1 MIYLLNTWGQHEMW
15 FSNSFWNTTLL
26 RLSKWYP
33 SPPKKTKPLAKLL
46 AKSWKLQSLHI
57 WQTNLVCHYSF
68 KPQLKDIF
76 VFWGSSSIIIQL
88 FNDWKQTPSWMIPT
102 RSWSMSVY
110 SLYPHYLWHS
120 ISTKYSHVSRK
131 LLNTPH
137 VCWFMSNTDCCFVS
151 HKPRIAS
158 HWKHQTAPLHRS
170 RCPFFQLQPLF
181 RTLWPIFVRTF
192 RGFPKMVVPQ

>member
-1 MIYLLNTWGQHEMW
+1 MW

-33 SPPKKTKPLAKLL
+33 SPPKKNKTTGQAISKQLEITIRLYLYMFGKLTWFVITVSNPNS
-46 AKSWKLQSLHI
+46 KI
-57 WQTNLVCHYSF
+57 YSYF
-68 KPQLKDIF
+68 GDHHP
-76 VFWGSSSIIIQL
+76 SSSNGLMIEHKNL
-88 FNDWKQTPSWMIPT
+88 YSWMIPT
-102 RSWSMSVY
+102 RSWSMSAY
-110 SLYPHYLWHS
+110 SLYPHDLRHS

-158 HWKHQTAPLHRS
+158 HWEHQTAPLHRS

-181 RTLWPIFVRTF
+181 GTLWPIFVRTF
-192 RGFPKMVVPQ
+192 RVFPKMVVPQ